1 MLLKPAL
8 IFAFLWTVSVS
19 AQNLNDHMFPA
30 AHAAR
35 PFIDYDS
42 KGFLVNGHRTFIVSA
57 GLEYARIPHQLWRDR
72 LMRLK
77 RAGFNCIEIYTF
89 WNFHEPREGQ
99 FEFSGDHD
107 LNAFLRLVKAL
118 DLYAI
123 VRVGPYYCAEWDQ
136 GGYPLWLRFKPGVRV
151 REPNAPFQRYVGRFF
166 DHLIP
171 IVAANQIN
179 HGGAVILVQLEN
191 EHPQGWGTVMPNA
204 YFRFLKEKSVSLGL
218 QVPYFFSGLHHGS
231 DPAADWR
238 PKDTPDLDDPG
249 RPNPWITTEFWSV
262 WYDQYGSTQKDADI
276 YEHRTWEIIAHGG
289 NGYNY
294 YMAHGGSNFGYTN
307 NDEDAASYDYGAA
320 VGQGG
325 DLRPMYYSFKR
336 TAWFARSFQDLLEN
350 SSPVPDTNL
359 PPHVSA
365 RTGPAGV
372 IYFVDNTTDK
382 PMTTH
387 IGLDTVIV
395 NPGEMFPF
403 VERFDLAP
411 RLELSHCNARIY
423 AIQPQG
429 KQITMVIYGDPGS
442 SFHFD
447 INHRRIEGRITA
459 DGHPDMK
466 AVAPGLR
473 LLTMSHTWTDRTW
486 FIKTYIVCGPRY
498 AGDLDVVQGKLK
510 LETESPLSDSTYNEV
525 QLFGNTG
532 HFNLAPAP
540 FQPALPTDTII
551 NREQILSLATL
562 PDKTGLHSIF
572 PQQMGADGDL
582 SADAWY
588 GTTINATSAG
598 PYTLLVE
605 GSGRGVVIQGG
616 HPGGPVNLKEGTISL
631 YLHAG
636 LNRLLI
642 FSAHDGRDKLVS
654 YLGPIDSVDRKGLFG
669 RALLVKG
676 QLPVTSLTGWQM
688 LKVSGMAAL
697 SGGPPP
703 ADIAGWQPYTIG
715 TDAFARHEGYGWF
728 RVRLQDPPTGV
739 RQICLHFGSVDED
752 ATVFIGNRRIMRHEG
767 WNRPFSVTIDGVD
780 TLQKPLYLTLFIE
793 NRSNEGG
800 IDKSVTVYP
809 LVDPVP
815 VTGWTLQGGPGKY
828 NDALLNS
835 LDSSKPARA
844 TMLAETGFRLPVF
857 FNSPWLV
864 WRVIPKGLGHGSV
877 WVNGHNLGRYPEK
890 IPINGL
896 YVPSCWLKVGENDLR
911 IFDEDGNVGNE
922 VYIGLEKS
930 ASRKMI
936 TYIQP

>member
-325 DLRPMYYSFKR
+325 RPQAHVLQLQTDSLVR
-336 TAWFARSFQDLLEN
+336 TQ
-350 SSPVPDTNL
+350 
-359 PPHVSA
+359 
-365 RTGPAGV
+365 
-372 IYFVDNTTDK
+372 
-382 PMTTH
+382 
-387 IGLDTVIV
+387 
-395 NPGEMFPF
+395 
-403 VERFDLAP
+403 
-411 RLELSHCNARIY
+411 LS
-423 AIQPQG
+423 
-429 KQITMVIYGDPGS
+429 
-442 SFHFD
+442 
-447 INHRRIEGRITA
+447 
-459 DGHPDMK
+459 
-466 AVAPGLR
+466 
-473 LLTMSHTWTDRTW
+473 
-486 FIKTYIVCGPRY
+486 
-498 AGDLDVVQGKLK
+498 
-510 LETESPLSDSTYNEV
+510 
-525 QLFGNTG
+525 
-532 HFNLAPAP
+532 
-540 FQPALPTDTII
+540 
-551 NREQILSLATL
+551 
-562 PDKTGLHSIF
+562 
-572 PQQMGADGDL
+572 
-582 SADAWY
+582 
-588 GTTINATSAG
+588 
-598 PYTLLVE
+598 
-605 GSGRGVVIQGG
+605 
-616 HPGGPVNLKEGTISL
+616 
-631 YLHAG
+631 
-636 LNRLLI
+636 
-642 FSAHDGRDKLVS
+642 
-654 YLGPIDSVDRKGLFG
+654 
-669 RALLVKG
+669 
-676 QLPVTSLTGWQM
+676 
-688 LKVSGMAAL
+688 
-697 SGGPPP
+697 
-703 ADIAGWQPYTIG
+703 
-715 TDAFARHEGYGWF
+715 
-728 RVRLQDPPTGV
+728 
-739 RQICLHFGSVDED
+739 
-752 ATVFIGNRRIMRHEG
+752 
-767 WNRPFSVTIDGVD
+767 RPF
-780 TLQKPLYLTLFIE
+780 
-793 NRSNEGG
+793 
-800 IDKSVTVYP
+800 
-809 LVDPVP
+809 
-815 VTGWTLQGGPGKY
+815 GK
-828 NDALLNS
+828 
-835 LDSSKPARA
+835 
-844 TMLAETGFRLPVF
+844 
-857 FNSPWLV
+857 
-864 WRVIPKGLGHGSV
+864 
-877 WVNGHNLGRYPEK
+877 
-890 IPINGL
+890 
-896 YVPSCWLKVGENDLR
+896 
-911 IFDEDGNVGNE
+911 
-922 VYIGLEKS
+922 
-930 ASRKMI
+930 
-936 TYIQP
+936 